1 MARERSDA
9 DRRSRQCAKFARLIR
24 IARLIMGN
32 GRWGPEDLAREIEC
46 SERTIFRDVEALTVA
61 GIPIFFD
68 KSVQAYRVPPGFR
81 FSGVDPEMVDP
92 GDTCSPAVHDLLGTA
107 RSLLQDAE
115 VFLVRLRTLCD
126 WRQFLFPLATV
137 TSPL

>member
-1 MARERSDA
+1 MKERRDA

-46 SERTIFRDVEALTVA
+46 SARTIFRDVEALTAA

-81 FSGVDPEMVDP
+81 FSGVDPEMVDS
-92 GDTCSPAVHDLLGTA
+92 GDVASPAVHDLLCTA
-107 RSLLQDAE
+107 RNLLKDAE
-115 VFLVRLRTLCD
+115 AFISRLRALCD
-126 WRQFLFPLATV
+126 ELETKRRG
-137 TSPL
+137 S